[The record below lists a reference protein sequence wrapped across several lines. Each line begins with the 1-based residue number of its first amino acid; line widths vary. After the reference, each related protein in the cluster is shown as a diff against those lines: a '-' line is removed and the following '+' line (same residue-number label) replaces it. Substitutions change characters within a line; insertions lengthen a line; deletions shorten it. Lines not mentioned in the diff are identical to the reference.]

1 MKLVKQPLW
10 QQLFSPTS
18 LDELTE
24 LRVTLSH
31 NPHFAEQLEAYL
43 HAQSLVFSQKAR
55 VELNP
60 ALKSEYQHSANILVD
75 LLGQLLRPE
84 KLMTTERQ
92 LKV

>member
-1 MKLVKQPLW
+1 MKLTKQPLW

-18 LDELTE
+18 SDELTK
-24 LRVTLSH
+24 LRTTLSH

-60 ALKSEYQHSANILVD
+60 TLRAEYQHSAHILID
-75 LLGQLLRPE
+75 LLGQLFRPN
-84 KLMTTERQ
+84 KTLITERQ
-92 LKV
+92 PKV